1 MQDELDDALM
11 ARAGR
16 GDHQPRLPGDNV
28 VMLQASRH
36 AHQADHVERHESD
49 MEADEPAPECTPAP
63 AFVEREAECLGEP
76 INVAGEGGEYDARD
90 DDVMEM
96 GDQEQAVVH
105 LPINGGH
112 GHQHAGQAAQD
123 ERHHEADGP

>member
-1 MQDELDDALM
+1 
-11 ARAGR
+11 
-16 GDHQPRLPGDNV
+16 
-28 VMLQASRH
+28 MLQAPRH
-36 AHQADHVERHESD
+36 AHQADHIEGHESD
-49 MEADEPAPECTPAP
+49 MKADEPAPERPPAP
-63 AFVEREAECLGEP
+63 AFVEREAERLGEP
-76 INVAGEGGEYDARD
+76 IHVAGEDAEYDARD

-112 GHQHAGQAAQD
+112 GEQHAGQAAQH